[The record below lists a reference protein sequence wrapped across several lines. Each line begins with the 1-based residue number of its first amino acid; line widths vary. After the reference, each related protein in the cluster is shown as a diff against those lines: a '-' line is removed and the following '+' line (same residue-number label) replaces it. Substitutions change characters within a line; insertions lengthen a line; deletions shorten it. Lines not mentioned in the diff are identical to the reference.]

1 MRVFVTGASGFVG
14 GHVVERLLR
23 DGHTASAMARS
34 ERSAK
39 TVEALGAAAVRCDLT
54 DVSASHLAGHDAVVH
69 CAAYAE
75 EWGSRDDFWSA
86 NVEGTDRVL
95 SAARSAGVGRFVFI
109 GTEAAFFTG
118 DDLVDIDETLPYPE
132 QQKYLYSETKA
143 EAERRVL
150 HANAE
155 GFTALSLRP
164 RLVWGPRDAT
174 VLPVIVRMA
183 REGRFAWLDQGRS
196 RTSTC
201 HVTNLAAAVS
211 LALTRGRGGEA
222 YFIADDGERT
232 LREFLSALAETQG
245 VSLGERSVPGAIAR
259 PATAALEA
267 VWRAM
272 SIERKP
278 PATAFATAMM
288 SRAVTVK
295 TDKAR
300 RELGYAPEVSVDEG
314 LAAMRAG

>member
-23 DGHTASAMARS
+23 DGHSASAMARS
-34 ERSAK
+34 DRSAK
-39 TVEALGAAAVRCDLT
+39 TVESLGATAVRCDLT

-75 EWGSRDDFWSA
+75 EWGSRDDFWGA
-86 NVEGTDRVL
+86 NVEGTDRML
-95 SAARSAGVGRFVFI
+95 SAAKAAGVGRFVFI

-132 QQKYLYSETKA
+132 RQRYLYSETKA

-183 REGRFAWLDQGRS
+183 REGRFAWLDHGGS

-201 HVTNLAAAVS
+201 HVANLAAAVS

-232 LREFLSALAETQG
+232 LREFLTALAETQG
-245 VSLGERSVPGAIAR
+245 VSLGTKSVPGAIAR

-267 VWRAM
+267 VWRAL
-272 SIERKP
+272 SIEKKP

-288 SRAVTVK
+288 SRTVTVK

-300 RELGYAPEVSVDEG
+300 RELGYAPEVTVDAG